1 MNFFLTFTF
10 ENAVNIP
17 WICYSLEVA
26 VEVQWVSFE
35 RPMIIRNG
43 FNLLPI
49 FAKKALS
56 YTFDKD
62 PE

>member
-1 MNFFLTFTF
+1 MLLFRGSGRS
-10 ENAVNIP
+10 AR
-17 WICYSLEVA
+17 
-26 VEVQWVSFE
+26 VSFE
-35 RPMIIRNG
+35 RSMIIRNG